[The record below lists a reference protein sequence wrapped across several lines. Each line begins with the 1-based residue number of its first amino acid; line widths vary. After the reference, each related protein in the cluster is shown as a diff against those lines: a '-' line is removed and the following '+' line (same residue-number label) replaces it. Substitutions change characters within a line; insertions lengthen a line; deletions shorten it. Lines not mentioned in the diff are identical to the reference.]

1 MTQAK
6 VTKVTISLPPELLEV
21 ADRLA
26 GEWSTTRSGV
36 IAQLIDHEEVARIK
50 ALMMEGYKAMAE
62 ENRREAEEWLKIT
75 SDVALR
81 EPYKIQ

>member
-6 VTKVTISLPPELLEV
+6 VTKVTISLPPELLEI

-36 IAQLIDHEEVARIK
+36 IAQLIDREDQARIK
-50 ALMMEGYKAMAE
+50 ALMIEGYQEMAE

-75 SDVALR
+75 SEVALR
-81 EPYKIQ
+81 EPYQTE